1 MGRGGP
7 GAGGCPTV
15 GSWGAVAARSPFL
28 PWGRCSAPCLGW
40 GRCWCTELP
49 GGGRCC
55 AEPRAVPCC
64 PSVPPCAH
72 LAVHLPLRLSIPT
85 AVCPSF
91 LVPPQLLRLCPSVRP
106 PPGGSTAPCATS
118 WRVLSSR
125 LILPL
130 PAPRCPPAPLRCSH
144 RPPPLRRAPTP
155 PRDRTPH
162 PPPAPTVASPLP
174 PGGKGLTAPGW

>member
-1 MGRGGP
+1 MGRGRP

-72 LAVHLPLRLSIPT
+72 LAVHLPFRLSIPM

-91 LVPPQLLRLCPSVRP
+91 LLPPQLLRLCPSVRP

-125 LILPL
+125 LILPPRTPL
-130 PAPRCPPAPLRCSH
+130 PPSPAALLPSPPHPYGA
-144 RPPPLRRAPTP
+144 P